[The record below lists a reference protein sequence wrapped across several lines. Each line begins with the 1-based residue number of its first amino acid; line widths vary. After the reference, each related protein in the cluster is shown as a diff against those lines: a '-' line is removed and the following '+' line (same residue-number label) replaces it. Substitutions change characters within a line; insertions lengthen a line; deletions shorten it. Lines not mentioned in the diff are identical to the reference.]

1 MNSLSASKQKTPSQ
15 AGVFTRAS
23 SGLVR
28 QVRTQDVMFYGWQQI
43 ALGYIIIFIVA
54 AWQFYPGA
62 SMELGVLLATIAG
75 VLLAVCYAFLSVVY
89 PRSGGDY
96 VFMSRILHPAAGLV
110 LSMSLI
116 FWQLFYAGVNGA
128 FLSKFGLAP
137 LFSTLGIQ
145 TGSRGLIAVGDWFG
159 GPWGLFFGGTLVI
172 GVFSIVQYLGVG
184 LYFKAQRWSSYVAV
198 VSLVVTVVT
207 LILASTGV
215 LNFQHNF
222 DAVAGPGAY
231 QHVLDAA
238 AAAGVSTSHP
248 FSFTQSMF
256 FAAWP
261 AFSLWFA
268 VLSVSFGGEVK
279 DGQRSQLR
287 GMNLAIVTMGGFMI
301 LLMFL
306 YRTAFGGNFILA
318 SAQLPADQFPLQ
330 AQPYVNLY
338 TGIAGGSPVLTV
350 VNSLWVI
357 ALLFFV
363 GASSMVAST
372 RSMLAWSI
380 DGMAPKW
387 FSAVSARRHTPTWSL
402 VLCAVIAE
410 IWVLLY
416 AFTDT
421 VLVLGGFLGQCVPFL
436 GVCVAAVIFP
446 FRRRAEFESS
456 PIAYRIGR
464 VPLITVVGVAAVIC
478 VGFCFYRLLV
488 DTDYGANNPLSVA
501 MTLVAAVFALMWFLA
516 YRFRHRAKGDEL
528 TAQFK
533 EIPVE

>member
-1 MNSLSASKQKTPSQ
+1 MTSRSVSQ
-15 AGVFTRAS
+15 PQIPTQPGVFTRAS

-43 ALGYIIIFIVA
+43 ALGYIIFIVA

-62 SMELGVLLATIAG
+62 SMEVGVLLATAAGILIAI
-75 VLLAVCYAFLSVVY
+75 CYAFLSVVY

-116 FWQLFYAGVNGA
+116 FWQLFYAGINGA

-137 LFSTLGIQ
+137 MFSTLGIQ
-145 TGSRGLIAVGDWFG
+145 TGNHSLTAIGSWFTS
-159 GPWGLFFGGTLVI
+159 PWGLFSGGALVI

-184 LYFKAQRWSSYVAV
+184 LYFKAQRWASYVAIG
-198 VSLVVTVVT
+198 SLLVTVVT

-215 LNFQHNF
+215 LSFQHNF
-222 DAVAGPGAY
+222 DVVAGHGAY
-231 QHVLDAA
+231 QGVLHAA
-238 AAAGVSTSHP
+238 ASAGVSTHHS
-248 FSFTQSMF
+248 FSFSQSLY

-279 DGQRSQLR
+279 DGQRSQFR
-287 GMNLAIVTMGGFMI
+287 GMNLAIITMGGFML

-306 YRTAFGGNFILA
+306 YRMAFGSGFILA
-318 SAQLPADQFPLQ
+318 SSQLPTNKFPLN
-330 AQPYVNLY
+330 AAPYVNLY
-338 TGIAGGSPVLTV
+338 TGIAGGNVVLTV
-350 VNSLWVI
+350 VNSLWVL

-363 GASSMVAST
+363 GASSLVAST
-372 RSMLAWSI
+372 RNMLAWSL
-380 DGMAPKW
+380 DGVAPKW

-402 VLCAVIAE
+402 VLCAVIAT
-410 IWVLLY
+410 IWALLY
-416 AFTDT
+416 SFTDT
-421 VLVLGGFLGQCVPFL
+421 VLVLGGFLGQCVPIL
-436 GVCVAAVIFP
+436 GVCVAAIVFP
-446 FRRRAEFESS
+446 FRRREDFESS

-464 VPLITVVGVAAVIC
+464 VPLITVVGVVAAIC

-488 DTDYGANNPLSVA
+488 DTNYGANNTLSVV
-501 MTLVAAVFALMWFLA
+501 MTLGAAAFAALWFLV
-516 YRFRHRAKGDEL
+516 YRLWNKARGTDL
-528 TAQFK
+528 NAQFK
-533 EIPVE
+533 EIPIE